1 MKLRLRIVLLVTLV
15 ALLAVGSVSGL
26 AAEKITV
33 IMPRHEMD
41 LIGLW
46 EQQTAEFEQETGIQ
60 VEFIQMSWNEVAD
73 KVLADLA
80 AGGNTYDVIEFDNG
94 WVAKFAGAD
103 WVEPL
108 NSFASQEYL
117 DSLVGG
123 LLNTFTQDG
132 QVLGIPWNNDTRFFF
147 YNEAM
152 LQAAGLTAPPRT
164 WEEMV
169 EQARILQE
177 NGVQFPVTEYWNQ
190 EWSLASSLAFY
201 MYSFG
206 TDFVDDQGIITV
218 DKPEAVQALTFMVDM
233 LRDMEIAHPSS
244 VTLSQEAAADLFY
257 RGSSAFF
264 FQGPPVTFAYA
275 NDPERSTVVGQ
286 IQAASWLPA
295 ADEQLQATLTLPEAF
310 AIPKSSKNKEAA
322 WKYIEWMISPEKDKE
337 RANALGSLPLFNA
350 LYVDEE
356 LLATYPYW
364 EQFGEQSAVAKPLL
378 MVEWYDELVQTT
390 IVAVQRALLGM
401 VTPQEAA
408 DQIAQ
413 FMEGLEMNGAALV
426 R

>member
-152 LQAAGLTAPPRT
+152 LQAAGLT
-164 WEEMV
+164 V
-169 EQARILQE
+169 
-177 NGVQFPVTEYWNQ
+177 F
-190 EWSLASSLAFY
+190 
-201 MYSFG
+201 
-206 TDFVDDQGIITV
+206 
-218 DKPEAVQALTFMVDM
+218 
-233 LRDMEIAHPSS
+233 
-244 VTLSQEAAADLFY
+244 
-257 RGSSAFF
+257 
-264 FQGPPVTFAYA
+264 
-275 NDPERSTVVGQ
+275 
-286 IQAASWLPA
+286 
-295 ADEQLQATLTLPEAF
+295 
-310 AIPKSSKNKEAA
+310 
-322 WKYIEWMISPEKDKE
+322 
-337 RANALGSLPLFNA
+337 
-350 LYVDEE
+350 
-356 LLATYPYW
+356 
-364 EQFGEQSAVAKPLL
+364 
-378 MVEWYDELVQTT
+378 
-390 IVAVQRALLGM
+390 
-401 VTPQEAA
+401 
-408 DQIAQ
+408 
-413 FMEGLEMNGAALV
+413 
-426 R
+426 